1 MQRLIQREGHL
12 IVIDDGASST
22 AAATAE
28 SGGVPRSSTNERI
41 LAVAP
46 NYVID

>member
-1 MQRLIQREGHL
+1 VQRIIQREGHL
-12 IVIDDGASST
+12 IIIDDGASST
-22 AAATAE
+22 AATTGEA
-28 SGGVPRSSTNERI
+28 GGVPRSSTNERI